1 MRDTVAMD
9 TRVTVQYFDG
19 CPSWT
24 PAVAHVREAAELA
37 GVDVEVRLEE
47 VATLEDAVRVGFP
60 GSPTILIDG
69 QDAFASNPLPP
80 ALTCR
85 LYRTPEGASGS
96 PSVAQLVEALTSA
109 VQVPRHG

>member
-1 MRDTVAMD
+1 MD
-9 TRVTVQYFDG
+9 LRVTVQFFDG

-24 PAVAHVREAAELA
+24 PAVARIREAASLV
-37 GVDVEVRLEE
+37 GVDVTVRLEE
-47 VATLEDAVRVGFP
+47 VTSFEDAVRLGFP

-69 QDAFASNPLPP
+69 RDPFADEPLPP

-96 PSVAQLVEALTSA
+96 PSVAQLVDAFTSA
-109 VQVPRHG
+109 ARGIGDG